1 MEEFECIELDQQ
13 NDGVTVYRLVDNRI
27 IDSNRIQQ
35 LGVEL
40 FGAVEKQENDCV
52 LLNLENVQFLS
63 SSAINK
69 LIVLEKR
76 ARSAGKQIKLSNLRP
91 EVKEIFNITNLHQLF
106 DVCENQEEALKSF
119 ESRT

>member
-119 ESRT
+119 ESKT